1 MELCFYQRTSSAP
14 RPSRDAEGA
23 ITSTGVLGELVSE
36 ESTYV
41 TEDIVTIYGEE
52 GTAVAD
58 LEVGNFITVELS
70 YGGDVVVCD
79 LYRVS

>member
-1 MELCFYQRTSSAP
+1 VELCFYQRTANAP
-14 RPSRDAEGA
+14 RPTRDTEGA

-41 TEDIVTIYGEE
+41 TEDIVSTYSDRTVSDLAVGE
-52 GTAVAD
+52 
-58 LEVGNFITVELS
+58 FITVELS
-70 YGGDVVVCD
+70 YDGDVIVCD